1 MNYVGI
7 SNGFHDAGLSVVNS
21 TGDITFAGHSERY
34 SKFKSDKD
42 LTPRLIVDA
51 LQYVDGDVEL
61 HYYER
66 PYLTAVR
73 QYIAGQPVSLKSA
86 KARVGKDIMSY
97 FPGKG
102 ITTHG
107 HHLSHA
113 AAGFQ
118 TSPFDEATVVII
130 DAIGELDTISIWN
143 AHYDK
148 KGRAKYKKVWSNQYP
163 NSIGLFYSAAT
174 QYIGLKPLDEEYIL
188 MGMAAYGSPA
198 CMGQMLNRFIKNVHT
213 IEFKE
218 NLHIGFPDDCIERA
232 RYSDYDIASSAQG
245 VIEYLIKAVFSQ
257 ARLLGTSTNLVY
269 GGGVALNCVANGKLG
284 SSNIFDNIVT
294 LSSSLLASSPEG
306 K

>member
-188 MGMAAYGSPA
+188 
-198 CMGQMLNRFIKNVHT
+198 I
-213 IEFKE
+213 
-218 NLHIGFPDDCIERA
+218 
-232 RYSDYDIASSAQG
+232 
-245 VIEYLIKAVFSQ
+245 
-257 ARLLGTSTNLVY
+257 
-269 GGGVALNCVANGKLG
+269 
-284 SSNIFDNIVT
+284 
-294 LSSSLLASSPEG
+294 
-306 K
+306 